1 MTEFP
6 PPLLGL
12 YGMSE
17 SMLAG
22 PTAQQREA
30 HREIFIDKLEEIL
43 ENSDYKDDVTM
54 LRYNGS
60 LSKLIFHSCISLIHI
75 KYLKILIIAFHIY
88 LHVIYALTGVIRQ
101 IC

>member
-6 PPLLGL
+6 PPLLAL
-12 YGMSE
+12 YEMSE

-22 PTAQQREA
+22 LTAQQRDA
-30 HREIFIDKLEEIL
+30 QREIFIDKLEEIL

-60 LSKLIFHSCISLIHI
+60 LSKLIYFECIL
-75 KYLKILIIAFHIY
+75 L
-88 LHVIYALTGVIRQ
+88 V
-101 IC
+101 